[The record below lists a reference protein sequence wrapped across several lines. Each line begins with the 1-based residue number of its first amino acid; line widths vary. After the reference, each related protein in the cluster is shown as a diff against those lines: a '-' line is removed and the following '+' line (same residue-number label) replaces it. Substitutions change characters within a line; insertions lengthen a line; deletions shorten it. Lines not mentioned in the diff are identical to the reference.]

1 MTFVWKHPSKYKKL
15 TTTVP
20 PKSGPQSEGLNVEYN
35 TVKTV
40 KLEKSNGRNRQ
51 STSKRS

>member
-1 MTFVWKHPSKYKKL
+1 MKKL
-15 TTTVP
+15 TKTIP
-20 PKSGPQSEGLNVEYN
+20 PKKGPQPQGLNVEYN

-40 KLEKSNGRNRQ
+40 KLEKNNGRYRQ